1 MKIKNGFLII
11 LFLILVG
18 CASGKKQ
25 LLPTNNK
32 GGYFIKEQ
40 KTTSKEASNVL
51 KISGRVYDV
60 KTGNPISNAQ
70 LILGCY
76 KTITSDNGE
85 FLFKISTIHNVI
97 PTFIET
103 NFIGYKSIMT
113 DIINTSNTN
122 RIQIDFYL
130 EEDSRPLGD
139 CLGTINL
146 KQID

>member
-1 MKIKNGFLII
+1 MKKTKIVLMLLII
-11 LFLILVG
+11 LTAG
-18 CASGKKQ
+18 CASTSKQ

-32 GGYFIKEQ
+32 GGYSIKYNR
-40 KTTSKEASNVL
+40 SKDKL
-51 KISGRVYDV
+51 DFLYISGKVLDV
-60 KTGNPISNAQ
+60 KTSKPLSDVR
-70 LILGCY
+70 LLLGCY

-113 DIINTSNTN
+113 DIINTTNTN